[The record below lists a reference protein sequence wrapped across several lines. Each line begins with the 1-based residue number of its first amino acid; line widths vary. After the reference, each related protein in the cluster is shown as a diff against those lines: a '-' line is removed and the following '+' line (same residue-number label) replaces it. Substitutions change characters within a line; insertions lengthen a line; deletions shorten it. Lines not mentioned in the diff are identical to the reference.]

1 MLPLKRI
8 RELAD
13 NPQTYLRGVAAYN
26 AGKITRI
33 VRRSHP
39 FYAEHLAATVAE
51 NANLYHETELG
62 LGPNE
67 QVEFKRCD
75 CSTHQR
81 TGGFCKHLV
90 AVLVHKYYA
99 DMLGGI
105 PGEQAAATIHSDPAV
120 THMLDT
126 YILEQDIPAA
136 SRYIQLEAT
145 LHLSP
150 RGASVGFVLR
160 EARPYVVRDIGAFC
174 EAMRRRTTA
183 EYGSQLR
190 FLHTPEQFVPTSR
203 PLLDFLLRHFDEQ
216 KTALVEN
223 GSAPGVRFLR
233 ELSLSEAAV
242 DEFFCLHRDQHVECV
257 CGGES
262 GTYLFTENDPSLTI
276 AAQKTENGYIFTGG
290 VSALLRGV
298 KHLYLLTQGAFFCCS
313 AAYATA
319 LTPLLSALRT
329 GHGRVF
335 VSEADLPLF
344 CTTVLS
350 AVKPYILM
358 EGSWPDSE
366 AYPLPEPAVTI
377 YLDAETPSRI
387 TARAELTYDGGRV
400 NPYVDKQTDFARNR
414 PLEHRLCHLLQTY
427 FTCFDPENGCLTM
440 QGDDDELFRFL
451 YSGVRELNAFGEV
464 MATDRFRHLSLT
476 EPPHVSVGVRVDNQL
491 LQVDW
496 SMENTAPEE
505 LAAILRQYRL
515 KKTYYRLRDGRF
527 LLLKDPQLMALSQ
540 MTAGLA
546 LSDKE
551 LSRGRIQLPAYRALY
566 LSKVAAD
573 NPSLPFAR
581 DAAFRRI
588 VARLDAFAG
597 EKPKPP
603 ASLLPILRDYQTV
616 GFGWLRSLEQ
626 LGCGGIM
633 ADEMG
638 LGKTLQTITL
648 LLDAKQRGITTP
660 SLVVCPT
667 SLVLNWEQEIRRF
680 APELS
685 VLAVIGS
692 ADQRE
697 ALLLGYQTTDVV
709 ITSYDML
716 KRDIPLYADKRFTYH
731 ILDEAQ
737 YIKNP
742 HTQNARAVKA
752 IRSEQRF
759 ALTGT
764 PIENRVSELWSIFDF
779 LMPGFLYSYSR
790 FRTQFETPILRDGDD
805 TARRQLRHL
814 VEPFILR
821 RLKKD
826 VLKELPPKTEQVLL
840 VPLNDEQQQLYTAN
854 LALARQQVR
863 VPGTNKMAV
872 LALLM
877 RLRQLCCDPTLC
889 YEEYRGGSAK
899 LESCLELVQQGADN
913 GHKILIFS
921 QFTSLLDQLQKRLVK
936 AHVPFYRLDGATP
949 KEQRLARIEAFN
961 RDDTP
966 VFLISLKAGG
976 TGLNLTSADM
986 VIHFDPWWNLAVQEQ
1001 ATDRAHRIGQTRPV
1015 QIIKLIAKD
1024 TVEERILR
1032 MQQQKQDL
1040 ADALIPVGE
1049 GVEGMSAETLR
1060 RILED
1065 G

>member
-1 MLPLKRI
+1 M
-8 RELAD
+8 
-13 NPQTYLRGVAAYN
+13 
-26 AGKITRI
+26 
-33 VRRSHP
+33 S
-39 FYAEHLAATVAE
+39 
-51 NANLYHETELG
+51 
-62 LGPNE
+62 
-67 QVEFKRCD
+67 
-75 CSTHQR
+75 
-81 TGGFCKHLV
+81 
-90 AVLVHKYYA
+90 
-99 DMLGGI
+99 
-105 PGEQAAATIHSDPAV
+105 
-120 THMLDT
+120 
-126 YILEQDIPAA
+126 
-136 SRYIQLEAT
+136 
-145 LHLSP
+145 
-150 RGASVGFVLR
+150 SV
-160 EARPYVVRDIGAFC
+160 
-174 EAMRRRTTA
+174 
-183 EYGSQLR
+183 
-190 FLHTPEQFVPTSR
+190 
-203 PLLDFLLRHFDEQ
+203 
-216 KTALVEN
+216 
-223 GSAPGVRFLR
+223 
-233 ELSLSEAAV
+233 
-242 DEFFCLHRDQHVECV
+242 
-257 CGGES
+257 
-262 GTYLFTENDPSLTI
+262 
-276 AAQKTENGYIFTGG
+276 
-290 VSALLRGV
+290 
-298 KHLYLLTQGAFFCCS
+298 
-313 AAYATA
+313 
-319 LTPLLSALRT
+319 
-329 GHGRVF
+329 
-335 VSEADLPLF
+335 
-344 CTTVLS
+344 
-350 AVKPYILM
+350 
-358 EGSWPDSE
+358 
-366 AYPLPEPAVTI
+366 
-377 YLDAETPSRI
+377 
-387 TARAELTYDGGRV
+387 
-400 NPYVDKQTDFARNR
+400 
-414 PLEHRLCHLLQTY
+414 
-427 FTCFDPENGCLTM
+427 
-440 QGDDDELFRFL
+440 
-451 YSGVRELNAFGEV
+451 
-464 MATDRFRHLSLT
+464 
-476 EPPHVSVGVRVDNQL
+476 
-491 LQVDW
+491 
-496 SMENTAPEE
+496 
-505 LAAILRQYRL
+505 
-515 KKTYYRLRDGRF
+515 
-527 LLLKDPQLMALSQ
+527 
-540 MTAGLA
+540 
-546 LSDKE
+546 
-551 LSRGRIQLPAYRALY
+551 
-566 LSKVAAD
+566 
-573 NPSLPFAR
+573 
-581 DAAFRRI
+581 
-588 VARLDAFAG
+588 
-597 EKPKPP
+597 
-603 ASLLPILRDYQTV
+603 
-616 GFGWLRSLEQ
+616 
-626 LGCGGIM
+626 
-633 ADEMG
+633 
-638 LGKTLQTITL
+638 
-648 LLDAKQRGITTP
+648 
-660 SLVVCPT
+660 
-667 SLVLNWEQEIRRF
+667 
-680 APELS
+680 
-685 VLAVIGS
+685 
-692 ADQRE
+692 
-697 ALLLGYQTTDVV
+697 
-709 ITSYDML
+709 
-716 KRDIPLYADKRFTYH
+716 RDIPLYADKRFTYH